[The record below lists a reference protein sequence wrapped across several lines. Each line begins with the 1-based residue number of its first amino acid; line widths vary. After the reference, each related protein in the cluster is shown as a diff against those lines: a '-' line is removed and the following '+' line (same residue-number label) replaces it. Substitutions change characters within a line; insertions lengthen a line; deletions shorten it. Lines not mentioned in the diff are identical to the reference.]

1 MQNTTTLIGIDI
13 SKYSFELWGTDE
25 NGQRTLHKRLHR
37 DQLCLFFANFP
48 SCTIALEACSGSQH
62 WARKFKELGYD
73 VMLIPAQHVVAF
85 RQGPKNDRN
94 DAAAIA
100 EAARRPR
107 LRTVP
112 AKTLDQQD
120 IQTLHRVRERLV
132 HQRTTLICEIRGL
145 LLEYGI
151 VCTKGVTRFLTW
163 LRDSLDAQI
172 ESLSPMAQETFQ
184 TLREEFRELERRIA
198 AINKRIKVIFDA
210 HPVCQRLATV
220 PGVGQLIA
228 TALVASVTEP
238 QRFKN
243 GRQFAAY
250 LGLVPRQHTTG
261 GKPKLLGISKAG
273 NKYLRT
279 LLVHGARSVICHQRW
294 KEDVRSRWV
303 NKLIE
308 RRGFHKANIALAN
321 KNARVLWKILTT
333 PGEEFTTRLAA

>member
-1 MQNTTTLIGIDI
+1 MQNTTTLIGLDI
-13 SKYSFELWGTDE
+13 SKYSFELWGTNE
-25 NGQRTLHKRLHR
+25 RGQRTLHKRLHR
-37 DQLCLFFANFP
+37 DKLCLFFANFP

-62 WARKFKELGYD
+62 WARKFKELGHQ

-100 EAARRPR
+100 EAAGRPR

-112 AKTLDQQD
+112 TKTLDQQD

-151 VCTKGVTRFLTW
+151 VCAKGVTRFLSW
-163 LRDSLDAQI
+163 LRDHLDANL
-172 ESLSPMAQETFQ
+172 ETLSPMAQETFQ
-184 TLREEFRELERRIA
+184 ALREEFRELEKRIA
-198 AINKRIKVIFDA
+198 VVNKRIKAIFDA

-228 TALVASVTEP
+228 TALIASVTEP

-273 NKYLRT
+273 NKYLRM
-279 LLVHGARSVICHQRW
+279 LLVQGARSVICHQRW
-294 KEDVRSRWV
+294 KEDLRSQWV

-333 PGEEFTTRLAA
+333 PGEEFTAQLAA

>member
-1 MQNTTTLIGIDI
+1 MSNTTTLIGLDI

-25 NGQRTLHKRLHR
+25 RGQRTLHKRLHR
-37 DQLCLFFANFP
+37 DKLCLFFANFP
-48 SCTIALEACSGSQH
+48 ACTIALEACSGSQH
-62 WARKFKELGYD
+62 WARKFKELGHQ

-112 AKTLDQQD
+112 PKTIDQQD
-120 IQTLHRVRERLV
+120 IQTLHHVRERLV
-132 HQRTTLICEIRGL
+132 HHRTALISEIRGL

-151 VCTKGVTRFLTW
+151 VCAKGVTRFLSW
-163 LRDSLDAQI
+163 LRDHLDAHI
-172 ESLSPMAQETFQ
+172 ETLSPMAQETFQ
-184 TLREEFRELERRIA
+184 ALREEFRDLEKRIA
-198 AINKRIKVIFDA
+198 VINQRIKAVFDA

-220 PGVGQLIA
+220 PGVGQLVA
-228 TALVASVTEP
+228 TALIASISEP

-279 LLVHGARSVICHQRW
+279 LLVHGARSIIYHHRA
-294 KEDVRSRWV
+294 KEDPRSQWVR
-303 NKLIE
+303 KLID

-321 KNARVLWKILTT
+321 KNARVLWKLLVT
-333 PGEEFTTRLAA
+333 PDEEFTQQLAA

>member
-1 MQNTTTLIGIDI
+1 MSNTTTLIGIDI

-25 NGQRTLHKRLHR
+25 RGQRTLHKRLHR
-37 DQLCLFFANFP
+37 DKLSLFFGNFP
-48 SCTIALEACSGSQH
+48 SCTIAMEACSGSQH
-62 WARKFKELGYD
+62 WARKFKELGHQ
-73 VMLIPAQHVVAF
+73 VLLIPAQHVVAF

-112 AKTLDQQD
+112 TKTLDQQD

-132 HQRTTLICEIRGL
+132 HQRTSLICEIRGL

-151 VCTKGVTRFLTW
+151 VCAKGVTRFLSW
-163 LRDSLDAQI
+163 LRDHLDANL
-172 ESLSPMAQETFQ
+172 ETLSPMAQETFQ
-184 TLREEFRELERRIA
+184 SLRDEFRALEARIA
-198 AINKRIKVIFDA
+198 VINKRIKAIFDA

-228 TALVASVTEP
+228 TALIASVTEP

-273 NKYLRT
+273 NKYLRM
-279 LLVHGARSVICHQRW
+279 LLVHGARSVICHHRA
-294 KEDVRSRWV
+294 KDDPRSQWV

-321 KNARVLWKILTT
+321 KNARVVWKLLVT
-333 PGEEFTTRLAA
+333 PGEEFAQQLAA